1 MNVKSV
7 CALLAAAAMLAG
19 CQTTGAGTQAAMMGA
34 NTATAPAYAPIS
46 ASQPND
52 GNKSCEELLAE
63 IGEMEGIVAEAN
75 QSQSNAQLTNA
86 GIGIAQSLGL
96 HMGGGSGMLTA
107 LQAGGAAGQL
117 TEQQRQQAQA
127 RAQLAEVRRQVL
139 TGIYQGKGC

>member
-1 MNVKSV
+1 MHVKSV

-34 NTATAPAYAPIS
+34 NAATAPAYAPIS
-46 ASQPND
+46 ASQAND
-52 GNKSCEELLAE
+52 GNKSCEQLLAE
-63 IGEMEGIVAEAN
+63 IGEMDGIVAEAN

-96 HMGGGSGMLTA
+96 HMGGGGA
-107 LQAGGAAGQL
+107 LSMIQAGGAAGQL

-127 RAQLAEVRRQVL
+127 RAQQADVRRQVL